1 MTGNL
6 PERDYAR
13 SKRVCND
20 GFQDVAR
27 TNGALDDGCST
38 QCDSWRCTAKIGR
51 PIRIMTGIAP
61 DAPIAS
67 NNRRL
72 KWQWCALIKRET
84 TRIHGPRLIAG
95 PTFPIIPAPGWNS
108 IAEYRVWKL
117 CRFCNYGMNGIE
129 RSEADELRLQRMVWS
144 SLQG

>member
-67 NNRRL
+67 NSRRL

-84 TRIHGPRLIAG
+84 TRIRTWPSTDCRPYLSNHSCPRLE
-95 PTFPIIPAPGWNS
+95 FD
-108 IAEYRVWKL
+108 RCVWKL

-129 RSEADELRLQRMVWS
+129 RSEADELRLQRVVWS